1 MGHASHGDARVTGHD
16 GSGASDRSLSGR
28 TDGGPPAGRLFWL
41 AALVGA
47 LLVAV
52 GVAGLLSTQEPNRIA
67 GWATWIAGSIIV
79 HDALLAPAACAVGW
93 LVARRAPILVRP
105 VIQAA
110 LIVSA
115 TVAVATA
122 PVWLERGRA
131 AVPDNA
137 SVLPDHSYLANLA
150 LVLGVIWAVAL
161 LAIAWRASRLWRRRH
176 SL

>member
-1 MGHASHGDARVTGHD
+1 VTGHD
-16 GSGASDRSLSGR
+16 DSGASDRSLSGR
-28 TDGGPPAGRLFWL
+28 TDAGPPSGRLFWL

-67 GWATWIAGSIIV
+67 GWATWLAGSIIV

-93 LVARRAPILVRP
+93 LVARRAPTLARP

-115 TVAVATA
+115 TVALATA

-131 AVPDNA
+131 YVPDNA
-137 SVLPDHSYLANLA
+137 TVLPDRSYIANLA
-150 LVLGVIWAVAL
+150 LVLGVIWAIAL
-161 LAIAWRASRLWRRRH
+161 LAIAWKGIRLRRRRQ
-176 SL
+176 SV